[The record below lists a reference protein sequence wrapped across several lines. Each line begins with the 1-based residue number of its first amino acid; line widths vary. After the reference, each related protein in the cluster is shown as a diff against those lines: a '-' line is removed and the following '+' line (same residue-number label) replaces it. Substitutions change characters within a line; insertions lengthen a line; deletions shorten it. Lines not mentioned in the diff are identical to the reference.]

1 VVVKKLI
8 FAFLLI
14 VISAVAGYWYIQQ
27 QKAREGDQQIKTD
40 HTTKAN
46 AHKSDP
52 NKRPAP
58 VFAANVT
65 QQDFPIWLNALGTAT
80 ARNLVTVKSR
90 IDGEL
95 MAIHFEEGQAIKKGQ
110 LLAEIDPRNLQAQF
124 EQQQSQYQRD
134 QALLNNAQLDLKR
147 YQQLA
152 QEDAIASQQVDTQ
165 AALVKQYQATLTSD
179 KSQMNS
185 TQLQLSYTK
194 ITAPIS
200 GKIGFRQVD
209 AGNQIKA
216 SDASG
221 LVTIAQLSPIT
232 VIFSIPEN
240 KLADI
245 KQAISSTAN
254 LKIEAW
260 DKDKKKHIATGRLL
274 TLDNQID
281 STTGSIRLKAIFD
294 NNDEMLYPNQFVNIR
309 LQLKKIEN
317 AITIPATALQHGA
330 KGDFVYVINDD
341 NTASVTPINIIQS
354 EGDFVAVEGKLNE
367 AMKVVTDGADKVKDG
382 AMVKVITKGDKT
394 TQ

>member
-1 VVVKKLI
+1 MNKKLI
-8 FAFLLI
+8 FVSLLSA
-14 VISAVAGYWYIQQ
+14 ISAITGYWYSQQ
-27 QKAREGDQQIKTD
+27 QKARDGDQQIKTE

-46 AHKSDP
+46 AHKGDP

-65 QQDFPIWLNALGTAT
+65 QQDFPVWLNALGTAT

-95 MAIHFEEGQAIKKGQ
+95 MAIHFEEGQTIKKGQ
-110 LLAEIDPRNLQAQF
+110 RLAEIDPRTLEAQL

-147 YQQLA
+147 YQQLT

-165 AALVKQYQATLTSD
+165 AALVKQYQATLASD
-179 KSQMNS
+179 KAQMNS

-200 GKIGFRQVD
+200 GKIGFRHVD
-209 AGNQIKA
+209 AGNQVKA
-216 SDASG
+216 SDATG

-240 KLADI
+240 KLTDI

-254 LKIEAW
+254 LTIEAW

-317 AITIPATALQHGA
+317 AITIPATALQRGA

-341 NTASVTPINIIQS
+341 NTASVTPISIIQS

>member
-1 VVVKKLI
+1 MNKKLI
-8 FAFLLI
+8 FVSLLSA
-14 VISAVAGYWYIQQ
+14 ISAITGYWYSQQ
-27 QKAREGDQQIKTD
+27 QKARDGDQQIKTE

-46 AHKSDP
+46 AHKGDP

-58 VFAANVT
+58 VFATNVT
-65 QQDFPIWLNALGTAT
+65 QQDFPVWLNALGTAT

-95 MAIHFEEGQAIKKGQ
+95 MAIHFEEGQTIKKGQ
-110 LLAEIDPRNLQAQF
+110 RLAEIDPRTLEAQL

-147 YQQLA
+147 YQQLT

-165 AALVKQYQATLTSD
+165 AALVKQYQATLASD
-179 KSQMNS
+179 KAQMNS

-200 GKIGFRQVD
+200 GKIGFRHVD
-209 AGNQIKA
+209 AGNQVKA
-216 SDASG
+216 SDATG

-240 KLADI
+240 KLTDI

-254 LKIEAW
+254 LTIEAW

-317 AITIPATALQHGA
+317 AITIPATALQRGA

-341 NTASVTPINIIQS
+341 NTASVTPISIIQS